1 MNFSSDKLNKFSEI
15 LSMQPS
21 DVAIFNFGII
31 VCHLGDN
38 GKYIEIYDTSEDL
51 EKDLRK
57 YGELKSMGVLKSY
70 DFRHTTLTTIE
81 MMKMETIIKYINLDN
96 MVKLLKYLLNSQEV
110 LK

>member
-1 MNFSSDKLNKFSEI
+1 MNEPIIYLITTDDKI
-15 LSMQPS
+15 
-21 DVAIFNFGII
+21 
-31 VCHLGDN
+31 N
-38 GKYIEIYDTSEDL
+38 GEQKYIEIYDASEDL

-70 DFRHTTLTTIE
+70 DFKHTTLTAIK
-81 MMKMETIIKYINLDN
+81 MMKMETIIKYINLNN

>member
-1 MNFSSDKLNKFSEI
+1 MNEPIIYLITTDDKI
-15 LSMQPS
+15 
-21 DVAIFNFGII
+21 
-31 VCHLGDN
+31 N
-38 GKYIEIYDTSEDL
+38 GEQKYIEIYDTSEDL

-70 DFRHTTLTTIE
+70 DFKTTTLTAIK
-81 MMKMETIIKYINLDN
+81 MMKMEIIIKYINLDN

>member
-1 MNFSSDKLNKFSEI
+1 MNEPIIYLITTDDKI
-15 LSMQPS
+15 
-21 DVAIFNFGII
+21 
-31 VCHLGDN
+31 N
-38 GKYIEIYDTSEDL
+38 GEQKYIEIYDTSEDL

-70 DFRHTTLTTIE
+70 DFKTTTLTAIK
-81 MMKMETIIKYINLDN
+81 MMKMETIIKYINLNN

>member
-1 MNFSSDKLNKFSEI
+1 MNEPIIYLITTDDKI
-15 LSMQPS
+15 
-21 DVAIFNFGII
+21 
-31 VCHLGDN
+31 N
-38 GKYIEIYDTSEDL
+38 GEQKYIEIYDTSEDV

-70 DFRHTTLTTIE
+70 DFKTKTLTAIK

>member
-1 MNFSSDKLNKFSEI
+1 MTEPIIYLITTDDKI
-15 LSMQPS
+15 
-21 DVAIFNFGII
+21 
-31 VCHLGDN
+31 N
-38 GKYIEIYDTSEDL
+38 GEQKYIEIYDTSEDL

-70 DFRHTTLTTIE
+70 DFKTTTLTAIK

-96 MVKLLKYLLNSQEV
+96 IVKLLKYLLNSQEV

>member
-1 MNFSSDKLNKFSEI
+1 MNEPIIYLITTDDKI
-15 LSMQPS
+15 
-21 DVAIFNFGII
+21 
-31 VCHLGDN
+31 N
-38 GKYIEIYDTSEDL
+38 GEQKYIEIYDTSEDL

-70 DFRHTTLTTIE
+70 DFKTTTLTAIK